1 MFELLTF
8 AWITISATCLWV
20 LIEQHKRSP
29 LFMVCFIPVI
39 LAVTTS
45 TFFTVKGMLGYP
57 IAGELPEEFV
67 YISHIINEPDDIY
80 IWVVKIGDELPR
92 SHVIPY
98 SRADHKNLEEADKI
112 QDGGGLA
119 MGKFKEGALEEETSM
134 LEAEDRDNDGGMTK
148 GGALEFYRF
157 DLQSIV
163 RKEPPQEIKG
173 QHEKEE
179 EVIEQP

>member
-1 MFELLTF
+1 M
-8 AWITISATCLWV
+8 
-20 LIEQHKRSP
+20 
-29 LFMVCFIPVI
+29 
-39 LAVTTS
+39 
-45 TFFTVKGMLGYP
+45 
-57 IAGELPEEFV
+57 
-67 YISHIINEPDDIY
+67 
-80 IWVVKIGDELPR
+80 
-92 SHVIPY
+92 
-98 SRADHKNLEEADKI
+98 
-112 QDGGGLA
+112 
-119 MGKFKEGALEEETSM
+119 EEETSM